1 MAKRKPLAWWVIPG
15 VVAASVTALGALGTV
30 IVKGAAYITLPEKV
44 EAGERKNSEQDEA
57 LSKLTAIQETWQNI
71 YQQQQQQP
79 QYQNLPNPLPRTEG
93 LREWDDTNQTFWC
106 CPQSDR
112 DACYTQQQWGRCP

>member
-15 VVAASVTALGALGTV
+15 VVAARVTPLGALGPATP
-30 IVKGAAYITLPEKV
+30 KTPSPITLPEKV

-79 QYQNLPNPLPRTEG
+79 QYQNLPNPLPPTQRIPA
-93 LREWDDTNQTFWC
+93 RE
-106 CPQSDR
+106 
-112 DACYTQQQWGRCP
+112 YTS